1 MATAEEQK
9 LTNAY
14 NEFIRDYVEAHGQ
27 NQATRDEAH
36 ERAAWCSELGQSIVD
51 LAKRFKLPENT
62 IDWMIEA
69 IPEVSADEAY
79 LVGCAV
85 AVAKMEAENGR

>member
-1 MATAEEQK
+1 MTPQQK

-36 ERAAWCSELGQSIVD
+36 ERAAWCVSLGQSIAEMFV
-51 LAKRFKLPENT
+51 KFKLDRSGVDFVTDSLP
-62 IDWMIEA
+62 D
-69 IPEVSADEAY
+69 VHADGGAY
-79 LVGCAV
+79 LVACAV
-85 AVAKMEAENGR
+85 AVALEEVK

>member
-1 MATAEEQK
+1 MPVTAQQK

-36 ERAAWCSELGQSIVD
+36 ERAAWCSDLGQAVVD
-51 LAKRFKLPENT
+51 LAKRFELSESSVE
-62 IDWMIEA
+62 WMVEA
-69 IPEVSADEAY
+69 IEEVGADEAY
-79 LVGCAV
+79 LVACAV
-85 AVAKMEAENGR
+85 AVALEEVK

>member
-1 MATAEEQK
+1 MTTQQK

-36 ERAAWCSELGQSIVD
+36 ERAEWCKGLGWSVVY
-51 LAKRFKLPENT
+51 LATRFKLPENT

-69 IPEVSADEAY
+69 IPEINADEAY
-79 LVGCAV
+79 LVAYAV
-85 AVAKMEAENGR
+85 AVALEEVK

>member
-1 MATAEEQK
+1 MPVTAQQK

-36 ERAAWCSELGQSIVD
+36 ERAD
-51 LAKRFKLPENT
+51 KLKVIAEKAVAFCFVCGLEDPMDVLEGSGACERN
-62 IDWMIEA
+62 
-69 IPEVSADEAY
+69 EAY
-79 LVGCAV
+79 LDACAV
-85 AVAKMEAENGR
+85 AVALEEVK